1 MFHTLLPK
9 ILPMAQ
15 ILISILLVAVI
26 LLQPSTAGVG
36 GSFGG
41 SSGMNAFRTK
51 RGFEKVLFVATIVLG
66 ILFIALGVLAIV
78 IH

>member
-1 MFHTLLPK
+1 
-9 ILPMAQ
+9 MAQ

>member
-1 MFHTLLPK
+1 MFQTLLPK
-9 ILPMAQ
+9 ILPIAQ
-15 ILISILLVAVI
+15 ITISVILIAVI

-41 SSGMNAFRTK
+41 SSGINAFRTK

-66 ILFIALGVLAIV
+66 AVFIVLSVFAILAR
-78 IH
+78 